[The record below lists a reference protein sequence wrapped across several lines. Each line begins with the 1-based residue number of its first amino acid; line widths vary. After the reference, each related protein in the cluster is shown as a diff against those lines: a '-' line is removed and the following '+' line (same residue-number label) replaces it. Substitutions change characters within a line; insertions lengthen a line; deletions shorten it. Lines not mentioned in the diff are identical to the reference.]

1 MCSITDTDPFG
12 AIPLK
17 RAIFPEATIVRLP
30 PGTLD
35 RVREVATQSG
45 TTSAEL
51 MRQALRRAVEKPPA
65 PVQPQH
71 NG

>member
-1 MCSITDTDPFG
+1 MATDTAG

-17 RAIFPEATIVRLP
+17 QTIFPEATIVRLP
-30 PGTLD
+30 PGTLE
-35 RVREVATQSG
+35 RVREAAEQSG

-51 MRQALRRAVEKPPA
+51 MRQAIRRAVEKSA
-65 PVQPQH
+65 PSASPQH